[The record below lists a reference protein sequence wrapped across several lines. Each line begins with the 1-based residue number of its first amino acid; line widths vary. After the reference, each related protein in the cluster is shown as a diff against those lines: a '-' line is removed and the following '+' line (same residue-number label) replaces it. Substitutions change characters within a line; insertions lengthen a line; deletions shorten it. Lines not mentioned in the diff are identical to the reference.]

1 MKVLNTR
8 RAIARKRSWRPRY
21 HHLIAD
27 PPWGAQDPLPFSS
40 RQPNKLET
48 RKKLAICS
56 ENVHKYFLSMQRD
69 VNALMSHTA
78 AVVITALVFFFLLGA
93 ESSVQTKTVFNIPN
107 PSRFYV
113 GGNALR
119 KAPVFSSLEMELHN
133 RFTVPFRYLRH
144 LPRQQQ
150 NQLLQ
155 LLSSSSSADPLSL
168 RQRKAVFA
176 LIKDCNLQRCLRAIA
191 SAIAYSQTTE
201 RVAVIFISNPEP
213 QSSGNIQKLKSAKIL
228 SNLAVLVPVTKPIE
242 DFGGDDSKDWAE
254 FSVTEAAVH
263 GDLVVKSPERNN
275 TRPLEYRKSQQPN
288 PVEDAISKDIGDGR
302 TIGNTDVPATLDNLA
317 SMDSHVSLSLFEVVW
332 SKYSPRT
339 VQEAILSELLQGSV
353 HNLSGALLGASIL
366 GRRRETRHIA
376 STDST
381 LRDKFHIPNMLL
393 RGMSPFARKLLLL
406 KLMSKRRKGLKNPR
420 TIFVHAQYGLGNR
433 LRALGSGMAFARRTD
448 RVLVLI
454 WVPDQHL
461 NCKYTD
467 LFVTND
473 EFVTSDGFEPG
484 EQWPF
489 QKALAADPARKY
501 VKWYNYMRANGT
513 APNTAEDE
521 VKDDKDMHIYVSTCY
536 VIQSPVTPFIIR
548 TQSSYWQVLRTLTP
562 HIHVLRLIE
571 RFANY
576 PMSSMMGVHI
586 RGKSIKSDINGV
598 TSAEYSEE
606 SSRRTDYWRNLT
618 KVNTF
623 IQEMRRQPR
632 DQLFYVAADQKE
644 MLARLEREFPSRI
657 FYTPRRCD
665 SRDRSCLPFA
675 LADILLLARCS
686 SLRGSYW
693 SSFSELSVRIGGPRF
708 LLAGIDFGRP

>member
-1 MKVLNTR
+1 MTFPNTR
-8 RAIARKRSWRPRY
+8 PAIARKRSWRPRY
-21 HHLIAD
+21 HHLIPD
-27 PPWGAQDPLPFSS
+27 LPWDVRHTLSFPS

-48 RKKLAICS
+48 RRKFATRS
-56 ENVHKYFLSMQRD
+56 ENVNRYFLSMNRD
-69 VNALMSHTA
+69 ANTLMSHTA
-78 AVVITALVFFFLLGA
+78 AVIITALIFFSLLGA
-93 ESSVQTKTVFNIPN
+93 ESSVQTTTVFNVPA

-119 KAPVFSSLEMELHN
+119 KRLAFSPLEMELHN
-133 RFTVPFRYLRH
+133 SFAVPYRYLRQ
-144 LPRQQQ
+144 LSRQQQ
-150 NQLLQ
+150 NKLMQ
-155 LLSSSSSADPLSL
+155 LLSSSPSADPLSL

-176 LIKDCNLQRCLRAIA
+176 HVKDCNLQRCLRAIA

-213 QSSGNIQKLKSAKIL
+213 ESLIGVSKLGSSKIL
-228 SNLAVLVPVTKPIE
+228 SNLAVLVSITKPIE
-242 DFGGDDSKDWAE
+242 EFDGDYSKDWAE
-254 FSVTEAAVH
+254 FSVIEATVH
-263 GDLVVKSPERNN
+263 GDLVLRSPEQNDTKLRVSH
-275 TRPLEYRKSQQPN
+275 KSQQPN
-288 PVEDAISKDIGDGR
+288 PVEAAINEKVGEGR
-302 TIGNTDVPATLDNLA
+302 TIGNTDVLATLDNLA
-317 SMDSHVSLSLFEVVW
+317 SIDSHVSISLFEVVW

-339 VQEAILSELLQGSV
+339 VQEKILSELLQGS
-353 HNLSGALLGASIL
+353 SGNSSIALLSASIL
-366 GRRRETRHIA
+366 GRRPETRHTA
-376 STDST
+376 TTDSM
-381 LRDKFHIPNMLL
+381 LRDKFRIPNILL
-393 RGMSPFARKLLLL
+393 QGMSPFARKLLLL
-406 KLMSKRRKGLKNPR
+406 KLMGKRRKGLKNPR
-420 TIFVHAQYGLGNR
+420 AIFVHAQYGLGNR
-433 LRALGSGMAFARRTD
+433 LRALGSGMAFARRSD

-489 QKALAADPARKY
+489 RKARANDPAAEH
-501 VKWYNYMRANGT
+501 VKWYNYMRINGT

-521 VKDDKDMHIYVSTCY
+521 VKDDKDKHIYVSTCY

-571 RFANY
+571 RFASY
-576 PMSSMMGVHI
+576 PMSSMMGIHI
-586 RGKSIKSDINGV
+586 RGKSIKSDIDGV

-623 IQEMRRQPR
+623 IQEMRRQPH

-644 MLARLEREFPSRI
+644 MLVRLEREFPSRI
-657 FYTPRRCD
+657 FYTARRCD
-665 SRDRSCLPFA
+665 SRDKSCLPFA